1 MVTVALLTLSLA
13 GAPSAAVVD
22 LSPRAGASALAE
34 ALRALPALR
43 GRVFGAAQTHA
54 VVTDAAG
61 LGLSCRFDDDACL
74 QKLMVL
80 ARVDELIAL
89 QADAAEVR
97 LARATTTG
105 VQRSSSRVAGSP
117 AARARAAWGA
127 LQRVASADG
136 THDRASDD
144 SADDLDDVDDLDDD
158 GADRERDV
166 RSIEERAETPTATSG
181 GVTAPLVVGLA
192 GACTAVVLG
201 AAAIG
206 VSAALAQQLRGTQL
220 GVPLDDSFDTLQVT
234 FWSVSAAATAAAV
247 TGAIGLGWF
256 VAEGGAAVSE
266 P

>member
-1 MVTVALLTLSLA
+1 MMTVALLTLSLA

-22 LSPRAGASALAE
+22 LSPRAGSPALAE

-43 GRVFGAAQTHA
+43 GRAFGAAQTEA
-54 VVTDAAG
+54 VVNDAAG
-61 LGLSCRFDDDACL
+61 LGLSCRFEDDACL

-89 QADAAEVR
+89 EADADHVH
-97 LARATTTG
+97 LARATEAG

-117 AARARAAWGA
+117 PVRARAAWGE
-127 LQRVASADG
+127 LQRAARPARAPVRDG
-136 THDRASDD
+136 SGATRPGAHG
-144 SADDLDDVDDLDDD
+144 DDD
-158 GADRERDV
+158 EGPAEALDAPAALALE
-166 RSIEERAETPTATSG
+166 ETPTASSG
-181 GVTAPLVVGLA
+181 GVTPPLVIGMA
-192 GACTAVVLG
+192 GAGTAVVLG

-220 GVPLDDSFDTLQVT
+220 GVPLDDSFDTLQIT
-234 FWSVSAAATAAAV
+234 FWSLSVAATSAAI

-256 VAEGGAAVSE
+256 VAEGGAALSE